1 MGFLPIFTREETP
14 PVVTGHNEPV
24 VDAPLYARVERE
36 LSRLAREIVAT
47 LVEEIPVYRLLPREQ
62 LDGEVA
68 RITEDNLRIFF
79 RGLREGRPPLDEEL
93 AAFRASAV
101 RRAEERVPLD
111 AVLTAYHV
119 GARLGWRALVDEA
132 KPEDTDALL
141 SAADGVLRYIQAVT
155 AAVSSAYLEEQQAI
169 SGEERDARRALAGAL
184 LSGEPTELLASRL
197 GVRVAPAYVAL
208 AIDIGAH
215 ADEQDIGVAA
225 AVAARRKLRRVQER
239 LDAISSDP
247 VLGLLDATG
256 GTVLLP
262 TAPERVAALLDN
274 LPAVIDDIA
283 KAAGAPVIAG
293 AAGCTSTDDLARAA
307 RQAHDVLALAR
318 RLDRA
323 PGVYLLSDVLLEYQ
337 LTRDSDA
344 RPVLAGL
351 LDPLDANP
359 DLILT
364 LEAYV
369 AHELDRRATAGA
381 LHVHPNTLDY
391 RLRRVARLTG
401 LDPARPTG
409 LQLLAASLT
418 ARRLGSSA
426 PD

>member
-1 MGFLPIFTREETP
+1 
-14 PVVTGHNEPV
+14 VTGHNGRV

-36 LSRLAREIVAT
+36 LSRLARDIVGT
-47 LVEEIPVYRLLPREQ
+47 LVVEIPVYGQLPREQ
-62 LDGEVA
+62 LEGEVA

-79 RGLREGRPPLDEEL
+79 RGLRESRAPLDVEL

-119 GARLGWRALVDEA
+119 GARLGWRALVDAA
-132 KPEDTDALL
+132 KPEEADALL
-141 SAADGVLRYIQAVT
+141 SAADGVLRYIQAIT
-155 AAVSSAYLEEQQAI
+155 AVVSNAYLEEQQAI

-197 GVRVAPAYVAL
+197 GIRVTPAYVAL

-215 ADEQDIGVAA
+215 ADEQDAGVAA

-239 LDAISSDP
+239 LEATGSDP

-262 TAPERVAALLDN
+262 ASPERVPGLLND
-274 LPAVIDDIA
+274 LPGLVADIA

-293 AAGCTSTDDLARAA
+293 AAGCTSIDDLARAA

-323 PGVYLLSDVLLEYQ
+323 PGVYQLTDVLLEYQ

-351 LDPLDANP
+351 LDPLEANP

-369 AHELDRRATAGA
+369 ANELDRRATASA

-418 ARRLGSSA
+418 ARRLGTTGIG
-426 PD
+426 